1 MMTTIL
7 ILPTVLYFYVIGC
20 RLALHHA
27 GLLSGRGV
35 NYLRHTREA
44 RDGECIHLS
53 LKIFA
58 WIQFFVKMK
67 SFLVDFHFIYV
78 VLFNVLLNH
87 EIYPFTFVW
96 TMQLIGWIVRP
107 FYVVWTFYC
116 FCNVVIVSLNST
128 HSFDTV
134 EIIDETIKQSR
145 QWNTKGLLLN

>member
-53 LKIFA
+53 LKNFCMNSIFRKNEKL
-58 WIQFFVKMK
+58 FSGL
-67 SFLVDFHFIYV
+67 SFYLR
-78 VLFNVLLNH
+78 
-87 EIYPFTFVW
+87 
-96 TMQLIGWIVRP
+96 RP
-107 FYVVWTFYC
+107 F
-116 FCNVVIVSLNST
+116 
-128 HSFDTV
+128 
-134 EIIDETIKQSR
+134 
-145 QWNTKGLLLN
+145 